1 MQTPSSIIARLRAVL
16 PARWFADDTPVLD
29 ALLAGL
35 ADAWVRL
42 HALLDAARRQMRLR
56 TAEGA
61 FLDLAARDFMGQRLA
76 RRRGEPDSL
85 YRPRLLAALQR
96 SRATRSAVEAALQ
109 DLMGATPI
117 IFEPTRPADTGAYN
131 VASGYGV
138 AGGWGSLSLPFQS
151 FVTVR
156 RPRGQ
161 GVAEVAGYGTGGPLA
176 RVTDATIAGAVTDA
190 DIMAAIADTLP
201 AGSIAWTRIVP

>member
-1 MQTPSSIIARLRAVL
+1 MHSASIITRLRAVL
-16 PARWFADDTPVLD
+16 PARWFADETPVLD

-42 HALLDAARRQMRLR
+42 HDLLDAARRQMRLR

-61 FLDLAARDFMGQRLA
+61 FLDLAARDFMGLRLQ
-76 RRRGEPDSL
+76 RRRNEPDEL
-85 YRPRLLAALQR
+85 YRPRLLAALRQ
-96 SRATRSAVEAALQ
+96 SRATRSAVEVALQ
-109 DLMGATPI
+109 DLMGATPT

-131 VASGYGV
+131 AASGYGV
-138 AGGWGSLSLPFQS
+138 AGGWGSLDLPFQS
-151 FVTVR
+151 FITVR

-161 GVAEVAGYGTGGPLA
+161 GIAEVAGYGTGGPLA
-176 RVTDATIAGAVTDA
+176 RTASTTVAGAVTDA
-190 DIMAAIADTLP
+190 DIMAAIADALP

>member
-1 MQTPSSIIARLRAVL
+1 MNPASIVARLRAVL
-16 PARWFADDTPVLD
+16 PARWFADETPVLD

-42 HALLDAARRQMRLR
+42 HHLLDAARRQTRLR

-61 FLDLAARDFMGQRLA
+61 FLDLAARDFLGRRLL
-76 RRRGEPDSL
+76 RRRNEPDDL
-85 YRPRLLAALQR
+85 YRPRLLAALRR
-96 SRATRSAVEAALQ
+96 SRATRSAVKSAVQ
-109 DLMGATPI
+109 DLMGATPA

-131 VASGYGV
+131 VALGYGV
-138 AGGWGSLSLPFQS
+138 AGGWGSLSLPFQT
-151 FVTVR
+151 FITVR
-156 RPRGQ
+156 RPGGQ
-161 GVAEVAGYGTGGPLA
+161 GIAEVAGYGTGGPLA
-176 RVTDATIAGAVTDA
+176 RTASTAVAGAVTDA

>member
-1 MQTPSSIIARLRAVL
+1 MHTSISIIARLRAVL
-16 PARWFADDTPVLD
+16 PARWFADEAPILD

-42 HALLDAARRQMRLR
+42 HDLLDAARRQMRLR

-61 FLDLAARDFMGQRLA
+61 FLDLAARDFLGLRLP
-76 RRRGEPDSL
+76 RRRGEPDSS
-85 YRPRLLAALQR
+85 YRPRLLAALRR
-96 SRATRSAVEAALQ
+96 SRATRSAVEAALH
-109 DLMGATPI
+109 DLMGTTPT

-131 VASGYGV
+131 IASGYGV

-161 GVAEVAGYGTGGPLA
+161 GIAEVAGYGTGGPLA
-176 RVTDATIAGAVTDA
+176 RTASTMIAGAVTDD
-190 DIMAAIADTLP
+190 DIMATIADALP

>member
-1 MQTPSSIIARLRAVL
+1 MHSASIITRLRAVL
-16 PARWFADDTPVLD
+16 PARWFADETPVLD

-42 HALLDAARRQMRLR
+42 HDLLDAARRQMRLR

-61 FLDLAARDFMGQRLA
+61 FLDLAARDFMGLRLQ
-76 RRRGEPDSL
+76 RRRNEPDDL
-85 YRPRLLAALQR
+85 YRPRLLAALRR
-96 SRATRSAVEAALQ
+96 SRATRSAVEVALQ
-109 DLMGATPI
+109 DLMGATPT

-138 AGGWGSLSLPFQS
+138 AGGWGSLDLPFQS
-151 FVTVR
+151 FITVR

-161 GVAEVAGYGTGGPLA
+161 GIAEVAGYGTGGPLA
-176 RVTDATIAGAVTDA
+176 RTASTTVAGAVTDA
-190 DIMAAIADTLP
+190 DIMAAVADALP

>member
-1 MQTPSSIIARLRAVL
+1 MHTSTSIIARLRAVL
-16 PARWFADDTPVLD
+16 PARWFADDAPVLD

-42 HALLDAARRQMRLR
+42 HHLLDAARRQMRLR
-56 TAEGA
+56 TAEGT
-61 FLDLAARDFMGQRLA
+61 FLDLAARDFLGGRLP
-76 RRRGEPDSL
+76 RRRGEPDSS
-85 YRPRLLAALQR
+85 YRPRLLAALRR

-109 DLMGATPI
+109 DLIGATPI

-131 VASGYGV
+131 IASGYGV
-138 AGGWGSLSLPFQS
+138 AGGWGSMSLPFQS

-156 RPRGQ
+156 RPRSQ
-161 GVAEVAGYGTGGPLA
+161 GIAEVAGYGTGGPLA
-176 RVTDATIAGAVTDA
+176 RAASVMVSGAVTDA

-201 AGSIAWTRIVP
+201 AGNTAWTRIVP